1 MLHSRR
7 QSWNRTRSEHAPL
20 AKPSQPQLL
29 RKERGLSLSLPSS
42 PIIAEQ
48 ERRHSIGSL
57 PMSALELST
66 KGVKF
71 SNKVRIILIPSK
83 DELDKH
89 ELYWDAVDMATFKE
103 DAEIDVFLFAV
114 ANSMSMSQAIKKLYQ
129 QSPEEL
135 YDELFSSTNES
146 RASE

>member
-1 MLHSRR
+1 
-7 QSWNRTRSEHAPL
+7 
-20 AKPSQPQLL
+20 
-29 RKERGLSLSLPSS
+29 
-42 PIIAEQ
+42 
-48 ERRHSIGSL
+48 
-57 PMSALELST
+57 MSALELST